1 MPHEAP
7 RSPIKAAR
15 ESRQRKPGDDKMT
28 SAVPPI
34 PRSESFQP
42 LNALVGGHRQQR
54 SNNVVR
60 RPWGSYESMMCGEGY
75 QVKRIVVAPGKKLSL
90 QYHQHRSEH
99 WTVVEG
105 EVYVTIGDDVMVLQ
119 CDESIYV
126 PLGSVH
132 RLDNRGQEDVVL
144 IEVQCG
150 NYLGEDD
157 IVRIEDDFGRA

>member
-1 MPHEAP
+1 
-7 RSPIKAAR
+7 
-15 ESRQRKPGDDKMT
+15 MT

-34 PRSESFQP
+34 PQSASIQP
-42 LNALVGGHRQQR
+42 RDAPGGDHRQAR
-54 SNNVVR
+54 SSNVVHQ
-60 RPWGSYESMMCGEGY
+60 PWGSHETMTGGEGY
-75 QVKRIVVAPGKKLSL
+75 QVKRIVVAPGRKLSL

-105 EVYVTIGDDVMVLQ
+105 EVHVTIDDDVMVLQ

-132 RLDNRGQEDVVL
+132 RLDNRSGGDVVL
-144 IEVQCG
+144 IAVQCG

-157 IVRIEDDFGRA
+157 IVRIDDDFDRA

>member
-1 MPHEAP
+1 
-7 RSPIKAAR
+7 
-15 ESRQRKPGDDKMT
+15 MT
-28 SAVPPI
+28 SAVPSISQSTPGYQI
-34 PRSESFQP
+34 D
-42 LNALVGGHRQQR
+42 ALVPDHRQAR
-54 SNNVVR
+54 SSNVVH
-60 RPWGSYESMMCGEGY
+60 RPWGSYEAVMCGEGY
-75 QVKRIVVAPGKKLSL
+75 QVKRLVVMAGKKLSL

-105 EVYVTIGDDVMVLQ
+105 EVHVTIGDDVMVLQ

-132 RLDNRGQEDVVL
+132 RLDNRSDGDVVL

-150 NYLGEDD
+150 DYLGEDD

>member
-1 MPHEAP
+1 
-7 RSPIKAAR
+7 
-15 ESRQRKPGDDKMT
+15 MT
-28 SAVPPI
+28 SAVPQI
-34 PRSESFQP
+34 PQIAPRYQID
-42 LNALVGGHRQQR
+42 ALVPDHRKAR
-54 SNNVVR
+54 SSNVVH
-60 RPWGSYESMMCGEGY
+60 RPWGSYESVMCGEGY
-75 QVKRIVVAPGKKLSL
+75 QVKRLVVTAGKKLSL

-105 EVYVTIGDDVMVLQ
+105 EVHVTIGDDVMVLQ

-132 RLDNRGQEDVVL
+132 RLDNRSDGDVVL

-150 NYLGEDD
+150 DYLGEDD

>member
-1 MPHEAP
+1 
-7 RSPIKAAR
+7 
-15 ESRQRKPGDDKMT
+15 MT

-34 PRSESFQP
+34 QQSDNIHQ
-42 LNALVGGHRQQR
+42 LNALVPDHRKAR
-54 SNNVVR
+54 SSNVVH

-105 EVYVTIGDDVMVLQ
+105 EVHVTIGDDVMVLQ
-119 CDESIYV
+119 SDESIYV
-126 PLGSVH
+126 PLGCVH
-132 RLDNRGQEDVVL
+132 RLDNRSDAEVVL

-150 NYLGEDD
+150 DYLGEDD